1 MMGPARVAPPPAT
14 DLAARLA
21 ALERDGIL
29 DALRDCCGNRTN
41 AARRLGMK
49 RTTLLSAMRRH
60 GIE

>member
-1 MMGPARVAPPPAT
+1 M
-14 DLAARLA
+14 A
-21 ALERDGIL
+21 ALARDEIL
-29 DALRDCCGNRTN
+29 QALRDCGGNRTN